1 MKKLTASDAQA
12 GDQFGLSAGIS
23 GDTGIVGAFFEDA
36 GAPDAGAAYVFQ
48 VPPVGGLAVDLDGDA
63 PSTPL
68 DTAQSSGGNTGLL
81 AGVTAAVAAAA
92 VALGGAA

>member
-1 MKKLTASDAQA
+1 M
-12 GDQFGLSAGIS
+12 
-23 GDTGIVGAFFEDA
+23 
-36 GAPDAGAAYVFQ
+36 
-48 VPPVGGLAVDLDGDA
+48 DLDGDA

-92 VALGGAA
+92 VALGGAAWYARRRLGEIVPGAK

>member
-1 MKKLTASDAQA
+1 M
-12 GDQFGLSAGIS
+12 
-23 GDTGIVGAFFEDA
+23 
-36 GAPDAGAAYVFQ
+36 FQ